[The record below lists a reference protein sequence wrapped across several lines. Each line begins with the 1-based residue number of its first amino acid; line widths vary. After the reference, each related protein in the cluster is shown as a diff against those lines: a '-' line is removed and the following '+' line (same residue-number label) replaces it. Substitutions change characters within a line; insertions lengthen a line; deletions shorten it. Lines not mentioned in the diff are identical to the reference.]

1 MNILWVKKDANTN
14 SFTLPENFKV
24 CEELKED
31 VDKDDQFDENILE
44 GYSALACILIQK
56 GCNIK
61 FIEEKTFAK
70 EVEKMNKEAFK
81 DMEIVIHG
89 NWPLLFRNL
98 AQNYQNL
105 ENLCTFGIKIFPSP
119 NEVLFVA
126 NKHR

>member
-1 MNILWVKKDANTN
+1 
-14 SFTLPENFKV
+14 V
-24 CEELKED
+24 CKELEED
-31 VDKDDQFDENILE
+31 IQQDDQFDENVLE

-56 GCNIK
+56 GCKMK
-61 FIEEKTFAK
+61 FMKEKKFVK
-70 EVEKMNKEAFK
+70 EVEKMNKEVFK
-81 DMEIVIHG
+81 NVEIVIYG

-98 AQNYQNL
+98 AQSYQNL